1 MRNLWPCKY
10 LILCPSKQTHALWQP
25 PPSTCFKINFNGAT
39 FVAKNKSSSGV
50 VIRDSQGMVIAFL
63 SQLIPQEFQAVEI
76 EALVA
81 LRALEFALEF
91 ALELGP
97 AQVVLEGDSK
107 VDMDALADE
116 AISLSSY
123 GLLIANA
130 KSLS

>member
-39 FVAKNKSSSGV
+39 FVAKNKSSIGV

-81 LRALEFALEF
+81 LRALEFALE
-91 ALELGP
+91 LGP
-97 AQVVLEGDSK
+97 ASVGLEGDSK

>member
-39 FVAKNKSSSGV
+39 FVAKNKSSIGV
-50 VIRDSQGMVIAFL
+50 VIRDSQGMVISFL

-81 LRALEFALEF
+81 LRALEFALE
-91 ALELGP
+91 LGP
-97 AQVVLEGDSK
+97 ASVVLEGDSK

>member
-39 FVAKNKSSSGV
+39 FVAKNKSSIGV

-81 LRALEFALEF
+81 LRALEFAF
-91 ALELGP
+91 ELGP
-97 AQVVLEGDSK
+97 ASVVLEGDSK

>member
-39 FVAKNKSSSGV
+39 FVAKNKSSIGV

-81 LRALEFALEF
+81 LRALEFALE
-91 ALELGP
+91 LGP
-97 AQVVLEGDSK
+97 ASVVLEGDSK

>member
-39 FVAKNKSSSGV
+39 FVAKNKSSIGV
-50 VIRDSQGMVIAFL
+50 VIRDSQGMVIGFL
-63 SQLIPQEFQAVEI
+63 SQLLPQEFQAVEI

-81 LRALEFALEF
+81 LRALEL

>member
-63 SQLIPQEFQAVEI
+63 SQLLPQEFQAVEI

-81 LRALEFALEF
+81 LRALEFALE
-91 ALELGP
+91 LGP
-97 AQVVLEGDSK
+97 ASVVLEGDSK

>member
-1 MRNLWPCKY
+1 MRNLWPCNY

-39 FVAKNKSSSGV
+39 FVAKNKSSIGV
-50 VIRDSQGMVIAFL
+50 VIRDSQGMVIGFL
-63 SQLIPQEFQAVEI
+63 SQLLPQEFQAVEI

-81 LRALEFALEF
+81 LRALEFS
-91 ALELGP
+91 LELGP
-97 AQVVLEGDSK
+97 ASVVLEGDSK

-130 KSLS
+130 KFLS

>member
-1 MRNLWPCKY
+1 MRNLWPCNY

-39 FVAKNKSSSGV
+39 FVAKNKSSIGV

-81 LRALEFALEF
+81 LRALEFALE
-91 ALELGP
+91 LGP
-97 AQVVLEGDSK
+97 ASVVLEGDSK

>member
-1 MRNLWPCKY
+1 MSNLWPCKY

-39 FVAKNKSSSGV
+39 FVAKNKSSIGV

-81 LRALEFALEF
+81 LRALEFALE
-91 ALELGP
+91 LGP
-97 AQVVLEGDSK
+97 ASVVLEGDSK